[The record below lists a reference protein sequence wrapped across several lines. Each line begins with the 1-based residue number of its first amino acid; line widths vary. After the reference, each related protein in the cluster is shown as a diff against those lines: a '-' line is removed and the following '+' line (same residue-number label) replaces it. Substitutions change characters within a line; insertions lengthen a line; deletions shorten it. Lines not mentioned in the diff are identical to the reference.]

1 MVTNE
6 VFIDSALFGRMW
18 SLARNIGYVP
28 RSRTSSVAT
37 VSFSV
42 DVSNTT
48 AVTLTLKAG
57 LVAVSIKSFGKNTYI
72 FCIPND
78 ITVPVDST
86 GLASFRGIEI
96 YEGTF
101 VKETFS
107 VDSRNPNQRFILG
120 NSGIDTK
127 LMSVIVRD
135 SETSTISR
143 KFNQFNSLINVTVST
158 AMLTSFK
165 NHPMR
170 DMNFSLV
177 MEHLVSGWKN
187 PTSLK

>member
-1 MVTNE
+1 M
-6 VFIDSALFGRMW
+6 
-18 SLARNIGYVP
+18 RNIGYVP

-72 FCIPND
+72 FYIPND

-143 KFNQFNSLINVTVST
+143 KFNQFNSLINVTAST
-158 AMLTSFK
+158 A
-165 NHPMR
+165 
-170 DMNFSLV
+170 
-177 MEHLVSGWKN
+177 
-187 PTSLK
+187 